1 MTEKTSLFYDSAA
14 DAARAAG
21 VSSTLIIDQC
31 KTGAIPGA
39 YQSSDGWW
47 RVPVDGM
54 RAAGHEVTGEGA
66 HAVGPYDRK
75 LPEPTMDMAD
85 PHLAVWESG
94 VTAHPEVVYVPH
106 FLPLDDVE
114 LVEQIGIDL
123 LAAAAHVR
131 KQAEKGA
138 DHADA

>member
-1 MTEKTSLFYDSAA
+1 MTNQTNLFYDSAA

-21 VSSTLIIDQC
+21 VSDTLIIDQC

-66 HAVGPYDRK
+66 HLIGPLDRQ
-75 LPEPTMDMAD
+75 LPEPTITTDGTPEWRVGFDTVRSQGRDVWVGAYQGVLETWEARSLAD
-85 PHLAVWESG
+85 A
-94 VTAHPEVVYVPH
+94 
-106 FLPLDDVE
+106 
-114 LVEQIGIDL
+114 L
-123 LAAAAHVR
+123 LAAAAW
-131 KQAEKGA
+131 AEKGA
-138 DHADA
+138 DQ

>member
-1 MTEKTSLFYDSAA
+1 MTNQTSLYYDSAA

-21 VSSTLIIDQC
+21 VSNTHIIDQC

-66 HAVGPYDRK
+66 HLIGPLDRQ
-75 LPEPTMDMAD
+75 LPEPTIIPDGTPD
-85 PHLAVWESG
+85 GTPEWGSG
-94 VTAHPEVVYVPH
+94 VRVHGSVVYAPELH
-106 FLPLDDVE
+106 LDDLDFARAFALDV
-114 LVEQIGIDL
+114 
-123 LAAAAHVR
+123 LAAAAWV
-131 KQAEKGA
+131 EKGA
-138 DHADA
+138 DQ

>member
-1 MTEKTSLFYDSAA
+1 MTLYYDSAT

-21 VSSTLIIDQC
+21 VSDTTILGRIHA
-31 KTGAIPGA
+31 GEIPGA
-39 YQSSDGWW
+39 YQSSDNWW

-54 RAAGHEVTGEGA
+54 REAGYQVTGEGA

-114 LVEQIGIDL
+114 LVEQIGMDL

-131 KQAEKGA
+131 KQVEK
-138 DHADA
+138 